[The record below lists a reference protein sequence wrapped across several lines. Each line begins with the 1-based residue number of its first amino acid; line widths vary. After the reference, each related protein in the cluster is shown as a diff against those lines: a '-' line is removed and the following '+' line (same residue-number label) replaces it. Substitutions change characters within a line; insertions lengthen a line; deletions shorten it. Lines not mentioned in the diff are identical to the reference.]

1 MHVIKPN
8 WVAHPDETRATKPD
22 LTIFSLDVHPDNSR
36 VATGGLDSLV
46 KVWSTVPILNEQA
59 EKDGD
64 EKCPKL
70 LSTLTAHTG
79 VVMSVRWNNAGS
91 YLASGSDDR
100 VVVIWA
106 HDGGRGGK
114 VWGTETTNVE
124 NWKATRRLVGHQSD
138 VAGVAW
144 SPDDALVASVGL
156 DNVVLVWSGHTFE
169 LVRKL
174 DAHVGFVKGVVFDP
188 VGQYLATQADDNS
201 LKIWRTDDWVL
212 ERDITEPFE
221 DAPKATILRPA
232 WSPDGA
238 FVVTPNSMNGPVF
251 CAAVLSR
258 QSWTTPASLI
268 GHLAQVQVA
277 AYNPLIFLRDATPPA
292 ASSSSASMMNSVCSL
307 LAIAAQGTVSLWFT
321 DLSQPFAVLTDLFDR
336 DVLDLSWSKDGK
348 QLWASSSD
356 GQIAVVTFEYA
367 EFAPI
372 APDGTQDRLFAEYGY
387 KTRVRAAAVARP
399 ALTTLSGLAN
409 GGGGTVSQP
418 NALVARKG
426 PGAKRPRA
434 IPLQP
439 PVIPSMASSSAAN
452 PFANA
457 AVAPGPAPPINA
469 FASTSAAVAGPA
481 HFASPA
487 FGAAAAA
494 PAAAGGPVNDLNT
507 SRKRKAPTQVVD
519 GFPPPGPPQ
528 QQQQQPVYYPYDL
541 APAAPPPQIPGYGS
555 APRLSNAPYRLQ
567 GETIGRG
574 DPAPPDEELRELVPA
589 YALYDR
595 EVTFRVTNG
604 KGKERE
610 EPARTLAVPA
620 VMSMGK
626 LGVEDSDAKDTLEW
640 RNFASG
646 ARKGEAE
653 ITVVTAKK
661 SLWTDYLPRYV
672 VAAAG
677 SAVFTAVGLEDGSL
691 VAWSPTGRR
700 LLPTL
705 VLDAPCSFLTA
716 EGSYLMAITALGTLT
731 VWDLSPSIPKPRSI
745 YPPLNIS
752 SLLSSSAS
760 AQHPDPMVTTSALLP
775 NGTPLLALDSGA
787 TYSYDADLAAWTRIS
802 ETWWSK
808 AETWEAR
815 RGRNATAVIAPGRG
829 VIRTIEAAINEV
841 VLSEQAGVPAL
852 SGSGGPNSDTEM
864 GEEGS
869 ALKRAVPEGPAA
881 EPTASSDT
889 YRLAISLAHL
899 ETRIK
904 AAASLDSPSEYR
916 LFLLAYAKRLADEG
930 LRSKAEE
937 LIRELLGPIY
947 HKPGKKEEDEW
958 VPTVVG
964 LPKRELLRDVLR
976 ELAKQRVTTPLANE
990 YQDLL
995 KKITSS

>member
-36 VATGGLDSLV
+36 LATGGLDSLV

-59 EKDGD
+59 ERDPD
-64 EKCPKL
+64 DKCPKL

-144 SPDDALVASVGL
+144 SPDDTLVASVGL

-174 DAHVGFVKGVVFDP
+174 DGHAGFVKGVVFDP

-201 LKIWRTDDWVL
+201 LKIWRTKDWGL

-221 DAPKATILRPA
+221 DAPKATILRPT

-251 CAAVLSR
+251 CAAVISR
-258 QSWTTPASLI
+258 ADWSMPASLI
-268 GHLAQVQVA
+268 GHSDMVQVA
-277 AYNPLIFLRDATPPA
+277 AYNPLIFLRDANQPA
-292 ASSSSASMMNSVCSL
+292 SIANVCSL
-307 LAIAAQGTVSLWFT
+307 LAVCAQGTVSLWFT
-321 DLSQPFAVLTDLFDR
+321 DLSQPFAVLTDLFRR
-336 DVLDLSWSKDGK
+336 DVLDLSWSRDGK

-356 GQIAVVTFEYA
+356 GQVAVATFEYS
-367 EFAPI
+367 EFAPV
-372 APDGTQDRLFAEYGY
+372 APAGTRDVIFASYGY
-387 KTRVRAAAVARP
+387 KSRAAPPLVHRPVAGG
-399 ALTTLSGLAN
+399 ATN
-409 GGGGTVSQP
+409 GGGTEAQP

-426 PGAKRPRA
+426 PGAKRPRTV
-434 IPLQP
+434 
-439 PVIPSMASSSAAN
+439 PVPVAAASN

-457 AVAPGPAPPINA
+457 AVVSGPAPPINA
-469 FASTSAAVAGPA
+469 FASTSAATAA
-481 HFASPA
+481 QFASPA
-487 FGAAAAA
+487 FAASSA
-494 PAAAGGPVNDLNT
+494 PVNDLNA
-507 SRKRKAPTQVVD
+507 SRKRKAPTHVVEAVNSHQYEYPQV
-519 GFPPPGPPQ
+519 
-528 QQQQQPVYYPYDL
+528 
-541 APAAPPPQIPGYGS
+541 PGYGS
-555 APRLSNAPYRLQ
+555 APRLSDTPYRLK
-567 GETIGRG
+567 GDTLGRG
-574 DPAPPDEELRELVPA
+574 DPAPPDADLRELVPA

-595 EVTFRVTNG
+595 EVTFRVTNN

-610 EPARTLAVPA
+610 DGARSLAVPA

-640 RNFASG
+640 RNFAEG
-646 ARKGEAE
+646 PRKGEAE
-653 ITVVTAKK
+653 VTVVTAAKK
-661 SLWTDYLPRYV
+661 TLWTDYVPRYV

-716 EGSYLMAITALGTLT
+716 EGRYLMAITALGTLT
-731 VWDLSPSIPKPRSI
+731 VWNLSPSIPKPRSI

-760 AQHPDPMVTTSALLP
+760 PQCPAPTITTSALLP
-775 NGTPLLALDSGA
+775 NGTPLLSLDSGA
-787 TYSYDADLAAWTRIS
+787 TYSYDADLAAWTRVS
-802 ETWWSK
+802 EPWWTK

-829 VIRTIEAAINEV
+829 VVRTIEAAINEV
-841 VLSEQAGVPAL
+841 VLNEQPGVPAL
-852 SGSGGPNSDTEM
+852 SGPGPSEDVDMAGSSGSGGT
-864 GEEGS
+864 
-869 ALKRAVPEGPAA
+869 VPEGPPA
-881 EPTASSDT
+881 EPTASSDS
-889 YRLAISLAHL
+889 YRLAVALGHL
-899 ETRIK
+899 ETRIM
-904 AAASLDSPSEYR
+904 AAAALDSPSEYR
-916 LFLLAYAKRLADEG
+916 TFVLAYAKRLADAG
-930 LRSKAEE
+930 LRSKSEE

-947 HKPGKKEEDEW
+947 HKPGKKEGDEW
-958 VPTVVG
+958 EPAVLG
-964 LPKRELLRDVLR
+964 IQKRDLLREVLR
-976 ELAKQRVTTPLANE
+976 ELAKSRVTAPLATE
-990 YQDLL
+990 YQELL